1 MAKLGDFGFACFLDP
16 HCKGLQMLVG
26 TPSHMAPELIRQT
39 ENKFISEEYQ
49 DPNMFYN
56 EKIDIW
62 AIGIVT
68 FELFTKKNAF

>member
-1 MAKLGDFGFACFLDP
+1 
-16 HCKGLQMLVG
+16 MLVG

-39 ENKFISEEYQ
+39 ENKFISEDYQ